1 MNIYMNKSLPVKS
14 CPSSSLVEPQA
25 DHEQFE
31 DEETLKQFLDSLWQE
46 VEADRSKLV
55 PYTQEMYD
63 EAMRF
68 TAGVSLD

>member
-1 MNIYMNKSLPVKS
+1 MNKSLPVKS
-14 CPSSSLVEPQA
+14 CPSPSLVEPQA

-46 VEADRSKLV
+46 VEVDPSKLV

-63 EAMRF
+63 EAMRL